1 MAEASGT
8 MSATEETPEE
18 TLKVMEESATEETP
32 EETLTMKE
40 KIIKVS
46 YTVSISKPCQHQ
58 NRVNGTSPTLML
70 GSILLNHIF
79 SVFGHL
85 LQWTLH
91 DWGRLRLSL
100 AALL

>member
-1 MAEASGT
+1 

-46 YTVSISKPCQHQ
+46 YVSISKPCQRNVTHSDAWFYSAEPYLFSFL
-58 NRVNGTSPTLML
+58 SPFTT
-70 GSILLNHIF
+70 GSP
-79 SVFGHL
+79 
-85 LQWTLH
+85 
-91 DWGRLRLSL
+91 
-100 AALL
+100 